1 MPITDDAVQMRGMTA
16 VASDRDK
23 LGTIEDIYL
32 DRESGEP
39 EWMTLKTGLSG
50 GHLSFVPLAEA
61 RRDGDTIAVP
71 YDKATVRTLRASTPT
86 ASSPRARRPAC
97 TATTGSTTRSAVRQR
112 APRGRRCGPRLA

>member
-16 VASDRDK
+16 VASDGDK

-39 EWMTLKTGLSG
+39 EWMTLKTGLFG

-71 YDKATVRTLRASTPT
+71 YDKATVKDA
-86 ASSPRARRPAC
+86 PRVDADGQHSQKRRRPC
-97 TATTGSTTRSAVRQR
+97 LTTTTGSTTARSGPTEGWRR
-112 APRGRRCGPRLA
+112 ATPRST